1 MKFLG
6 YRRGNGTVGTRNH
19 VLIFPTIVC
28 ASAVAQMIGN
38 KVPGTVYAIHGCGCG
53 HIGEDKEQVMRTMVG
68 FTGHPNVAGVLLV
81 GNGCELITPEVIAE
95 ELEKVGQRFETVS
108 VQDAGGTSKCVEEG
122 KRLAERL
129 LAEASN
135 NNRESVDI
143 SELILGLECGGSDAL
158 SGLTAN
164 PALGVASDL
173 LVAEGGTAIFT
184 ETTEMLGAEQILA
197 KRAANAE
204 VERHIYEKIA
214 AAEARAKSMGVDIR
228 GSQPSPG
235 NIEGGL
241 TTIEEKS
248 LGCIRKGGST
258 TIMQVVNYAEK
269 PTEKGLVIMDG
280 TALDVESNIGLI
292 ASGVQVIVF
301 TTGRGTPV
309 GTPSVPVIKVSTNSN
324 IYQRME
330 ENMDINA
337 GVIVDGEATLQE
349 VGKGILNEIV
359 EVASGKQTKAEILG
373 HREFNIHTLGPI
385 L

>member
-19 VLIFPTIVC
+19 VLIFPTVVC

-38 KVPGTVYAIHGCGCG
+38 KVPGTVHAIHGCGCG

-135 NNRESVDI
+135 NSRESVDI

-197 KRAANAE
+197 KRAANTE

-214 AAEARAKSMGVDIR
+214 AAETKAKSMGVDIR

-258 TIMQVVNYAEK
+258 TIMQVVGYAEK
-269 PTEKGLVIMDG
+269 PTEKGLIVMDG

-349 VGKGILNEIV
+349 VGKGVLNEIV

>member
-19 VLIFPTIVC
+19 VLIFPTVVC
-28 ASAVAQMIGN
+28 SSAVAQMIAN

-95 ELEKVGQRFETVS
+95 ELEKIGQRFASVS
-108 VQDAGGTSKCVEEG
+108 VQEAGGTSKCVEEG
-122 KRLAERL
+122 KRLAEGL

-197 KRAANAE
+197 KRAADAE
-204 VERHIYEKIA
+204 VGRHICEKIA

-235 NIEGGL
+235 NIAGGL

-324 IYQRME
+324 IYQRMK

-337 GVIVDGEATLQE
+337 GGIVDGEATLQE

>member
-108 VQDAGGTSKCVEEG
+108 VQEAGGTSKCVEEG

-197 KRAANAE
+197 KRAADAE
-204 VERHIYEKIA
+204 VGRHIYEKIA
-214 AAEARAKSMGVDIR
+214 AAEGKAKSMGVDIR

-349 VGKGILNEIV
+349 VGKGVLNEIV

>member
-19 VLIFPTIVC
+19 VLIFPTVVC

-38 KVPGTVYAIHGCGCG
+38 KVPGTVHAIHGCGCG

-68 FTGHPNVAGVLLV
+68 FTGHPNVAGVVLV

-108 VQDAGGTSKCVEEG
+108 VQEAGGTSKCVEEG

-197 KRAANAE
+197 KRAADAE
-204 VERHIYEKIA
+204 VERRIYEKIA
-214 AAEARAKSMGVDIR
+214 AAEAKAKSMGVDIR

-258 TIMQVVNYAEK
+258 TIMQVVGYAEK
-269 PTEKGLVIMDG
+269 PTEKGLIVMDG

-324 IYQRME
+324 IYQRMK

>member
-19 VLIFPTIVC
+19 VLIFPTVVC

-38 KVPGTVYAIHGCGCG
+38 KVPGTVHAIHGCGCG

-197 KRAANAE
+197 KRAANTE

-214 AAEARAKSMGVDIR
+214 AAETKAKSMGVDIR

-258 TIMQVVNYAEK
+258 TIMQVVGYAEK
-269 PTEKGLVIMDG
+269 PTEKGLIVMDG

-349 VGKGILNEIV
+349 VGKGVLNEIV

>member
-19 VLIFPTIVC
+19 VLIFPTVVC

-38 KVPGTVYAIHGCGCG
+38 KVPGTVHAIHGCGCG

-108 VQDAGGTSKCVEEG
+108 VQEAGGTSKCVEEG

-197 KRAANAE
+197 KRAANTE

-214 AAEARAKSMGVDIR
+214 AAETKAKSMGVDIR

-248 LGCIRKGGST
+248 LGCIRKGGSK

-269 PTEKGLVIMDG
+269 PTEKGLIIMDG

-324 IYQRME
+324 IYQRMK

-349 VGKGILNEIV
+349 VGKGVLNEIV